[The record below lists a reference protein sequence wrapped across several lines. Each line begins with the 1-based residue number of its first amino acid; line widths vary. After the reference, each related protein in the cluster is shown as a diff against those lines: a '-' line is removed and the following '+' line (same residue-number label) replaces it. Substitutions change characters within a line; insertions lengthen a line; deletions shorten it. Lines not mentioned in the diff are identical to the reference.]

1 MGREWLMLGNP
12 QRRLVQLNSGDMNMR
27 PRGFTLIE
35 LLIALAIFG
44 FLIMLAGPMYAQF
57 MANSQIRN
65 AGDGMLNGV
74 LWAQTT
80 AIRGNTVARLVVDP
94 TAGTG
99 GWRVLQTIDGA
110 EPVGLP
116 NPIQVYSLSDGSPNA
131 SVVPT
136 PAGATQIT
144 FDGFGRII
152 ANADASATISCINV
166 TTSNVAGTRNLRVVI
181 SNTGIGI
188 GTKLCDPLAVATE
201 PQACPATPCA

>member
-1 MGREWLMLGNP
+1 MTI
-12 QRRLVQLNSGDMNMR
+12 LN
-27 PRGFTLIE
+27 RGFTLIE
-35 LLIALAIFG
+35 LLIGLAIFG
-44 FLIMLAGPMYAQF
+44 ILIMLAGPMYAQF

-80 AIRGNTVARLVVDP
+80 AIRGNTLARLVVDP

-99 GWRVLQTIDGA
+99 GWRVLQTIEGA
-110 EPVGLP
+110 EPSPP
-116 NPIQVYSLSDGSPNA
+116 NPIQVYSLTDGSSNA

-152 ANADASATISCINV
+152 ANADASATISCINIDHASM
-166 TTSNVAGTRNLRVVI
+166 TGLRNLRVVI
-181 SNTGIGI
+181 SNTGIGV
-188 GTKLCDPLAVATE
+188 GTKLCDPAAASTE
-201 PQACPATPCA
+201 PQACPANPCT

>member
-1 MGREWLMLGNP
+1 MT
-12 QRRLVQLNSGDMNMR
+12 MR

-80 AIRGNTVARLVVDP
+80 AIRGNTLARLVVDP

-99 GWRVLQTIDGA
+99 GWRVLQTIEGA
-110 EPVGLP
+110 EPSPP
-116 NPIQVYSLSDGSPNA
+116 NPIQVYSLTDGSPNA

-152 ANADASATISCINV
+152 ANADASATISCINIDHASM
-166 TTSNVAGTRNLRVVI
+166 TGLRNLRVVI
-181 SNTGIGI
+181 SNTGIGV
-188 GTKLCDPLAVATE
+188 GTKLCDPAAASTE
-201 PQACPATPCA
+201 PQACPANPCT

>member
-1 MGREWLMLGNP
+1 
-12 QRRLVQLNSGDMNMR
+12 MNMR
-27 PRGFTLIE
+27 LRGFTLIE

-74 LWAQTT
+74 LRAQTT
-80 AIRGNTVARLVVDP
+80 AIRGNTSARLVVDP

-99 GWRVLQTIDGA
+99 GWQVLETIEGA
-110 EPVGLP
+110 EPSPP
-116 NPIQVYSLSDGSPNA
+116 NPIQVYSLRDGSPNA

-152 ANADASATISCINV
+152 ANADASATISCIDV
-166 TTSNVAGTRNLRVVI
+166 TNSNVAGTRNLRVVI
-181 SNTGIGI
+181 SNTGIGA
-188 GTKLCDPLAVATE
+188 GTKLCDPAAPSTE
-201 PQACPATPCA
+201 PQACPANLCT

>member
-1 MGREWLMLGNP
+1 
-12 QRRLVQLNSGDMNMR
+12 MNMR
-27 PRGFTLIE
+27 LRGFTLIE

-80 AIRGNTVARLVVDP
+80 AIRGNTPARLVVDP
-94 TAGTG
+94 AAGTG
-99 GWRVLQTIDGA
+99 GWRVLQTIEGA
-110 EPVGLP
+110 EPSPP
-116 NPIQVYSLSDGSPNA
+116 NPIQVYSLTDGSPNA
-131 SVVPT
+131 SVTTT

-152 ANADASATISCINV
+152 ANADASATISCIDIDH
-166 TTSNVAGTRNLRVVI
+166 TSMTGLRNLRVVI

-188 GTKLCDPLAVATE
+188 GTKLCDPAAASTE